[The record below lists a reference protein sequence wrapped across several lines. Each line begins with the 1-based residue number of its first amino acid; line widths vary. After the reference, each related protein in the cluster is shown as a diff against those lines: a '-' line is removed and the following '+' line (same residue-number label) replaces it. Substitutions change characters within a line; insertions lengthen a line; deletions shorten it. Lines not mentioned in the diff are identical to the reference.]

1 MDAIYSLQLIL
12 RNAFKEA
19 EAKDSDTK
27 EIHMKFNDLKIDG
40 IQELKAVISE
50 IVCLIETAFVP
61 IVDGGLV
68 NGWNTKNVDLID
80 LPVDEAIACCRLKS
94 GEAFVNF
101 CVIINNAVTS
111 QDSEKMPFGFFLKS
125 GKNVECLLSVS
136 KKLDGMSV
144 VKGVFYFLQ
153 LANHELQQA
162 LYVQRLSKQTA
173 MKRSRVLAYVAKEI
187 RNPLSKIIFT

>member
-1 MDAIYSLQLIL
+1 MSLVKCL
-12 RNAFKEA
+12 FV
-19 EAKDSDTK
+19 
-27 EIHMKFNDLKIDG
+27 KFWYTCSLLSS
-40 IQELKAVISE
+40 QEWRSFCEL
-50 IVCLIETAFVP
+50 
-61 IVDGGLV
+61 
-68 NGWNTKNVDLID
+68 
-80 LPVDEAIACCRLKS
+80 
-94 GEAFVNF
+94 

-173 MKRSRVLAYVAKEI
+173 MKRSRVLAYVGRDHE
-187 RNPLSKIIFT
+187 S